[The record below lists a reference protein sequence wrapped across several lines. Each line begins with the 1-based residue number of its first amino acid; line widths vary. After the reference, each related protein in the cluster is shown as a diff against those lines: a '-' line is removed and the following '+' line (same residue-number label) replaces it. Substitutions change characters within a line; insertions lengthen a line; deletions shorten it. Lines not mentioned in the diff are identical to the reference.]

1 MGPTAMHVTTLS
13 PPSELHVEFPI
24 TPPTTKSDPQSEQI
38 LFVASH
44 VLSTEA
50 TALSHLSRLYATEP
64 MARTGFVKAVEGIKL
79 SLEQGGKLAVIGVG
93 KSGKIG
99 QKFVSTMNSLG
110 LQSIFLHPVEALHGD
125 LGILRSND
133 IILMITYSG
142 NTPELLALLPH
153 IPAHIPRIVLTSHT
167 SYNTTKLTCS
177 WSNTILLPA
186 PIPEKEEVTFGVPAP
201 TTSTT
206 VAMALS
212 DALAMAVSKVLHG
225 HDGGPREIFKRNH
238 PGGAIG
244 LNMGTVGVNI
254 SDLAVPLKEIPVIFE
269 DYSRPQTPSAE
280 SSDGSDLWSP
290 VAQVQVLDC
299 LLLAVRSR
307 GGWLKTAK
315 GEVIP
320 PRLLQRVT
328 EPAVGFR
335 NEELGLVV
343 PEEEWVKVPGDASI
357 DEARRWIMATRTEDF
372 TGSRIESLVVAA
384 VVDGKVVG
392 VIEYG
397 DLSVAKR

>member
-1 MGPTAMHVTTLS
+1 MPVTALS
-13 PPSELHVEFPI
+13 PHSQLRVEFPI
-24 TPPTTKSDPQSEQI
+24 TPPTTQSDPQSEQI

-50 TALSHLSRLYATEP
+50 TALSHLSRLYATNP
-64 MARTGFVKAVEGIKL
+64 VARTGFVKAVERIKL
-79 SLEQGGKLAVIGVG
+79 SLEQGGKLVVIGVG

-110 LQSIFLHPVEALHGD
+110 LQSVFLHPVEALHGD
-125 LGILRSND
+125 LGILTPDD

-153 IPAHIPRIVLTSHT
+153 IPTHIPRIVLTSHMNH
-167 SYNTTKLTCS
+167 NTTKLTCS

-186 PIPEKEEVTFGVPAP
+186 PIPEREEVTFGVPAP

-212 DALAMAVSKVLHG
+212 DALAIAVSRVLHG
-225 HDGGPREIFKRNH
+225 DDGGPREVFKKNH

-244 LNMGTVGVNI
+244 LNMGTVGLKI
-254 SDLAVPLKEIPVIFE
+254 SDLAVPFKEIPIISE
-269 DYSRPQTPSAE
+269 DYSRPRTPSTE
-280 SSDGSDLWSP
+280 SSDSSDMWSP
-290 VAQVQVLDC
+290 VAQVRVLDC

-307 GGWLKTAK
+307 GGWLKTVK
-315 GEVIP
+315 GEVVP
-320 PRLLQRVT
+320 PRLLQMVT
-328 EPAVGFR
+328 EPEVAFR
-335 NEELGLVV
+335 KEELGLVV
-343 PEEEWVKVPGDASI
+343 PEEEWVKVPGDSSI

-372 TGSRIESLVVAA
+372 TRSRMEFLVVAA

-397 DLSVAKR
+397 DLSPGGR

>member
-1 MGPTAMHVTTLS
+1 MSITALS
-13 PPSELHVEFPI
+13 PPSEMHVEFHI
-24 TPPTTKSDPQSEQI
+24 TPPTTESDPQSEQI
-38 LFVASH
+38 LFVAFH

-64 MARTGFVKAVEGIKL
+64 VAHTGFVKAVEGIKL
-79 SLEQGGKLAVIGVG
+79 TLEQGGKLVVIGVG
-93 KSGKIG
+93 KSGRIG
-99 QKFVSTMNSLG
+99 EKFVSTMNSLG
-110 LQSIFLHPVEALHGD
+110 LQSVFLHPVEALHGD
-125 LGILRSND
+125 LGILRPHD

-153 IPAHIPRIVLTSHT
+153 IPAHVPRIVLTSHT
-167 SYNTTKLTCS
+167 NYNTTKLTCS

-186 PIPEKEEVTFGVPAP
+186 PIPEREEVTFGVPAP

-225 HDGGPREIFKRNH
+225 GDGSPGEVFKRNH
-238 PGGAIG
+238 PGGVIG
-244 LNMGTVGVNI
+244 LDMGIVGVTI
-254 SDLAVPLKEIPVIFE
+254 SDLAIPLKEIP
-269 DYSRPQTPSAE
+269 TPPTE
-280 SSDGSDLWSP
+280 SSDDGSVLWSP
-290 VAQVQVLDC
+290 VAQVPVLDC

-315 GEVIP
+315 GEVVS

-328 EPAVGFR
+328 EPAMSFR

-343 PEEEWVKVPGDASI
+343 PEEKWVKVPGNASI
-357 DEARRWIMATRTEDF
+357 DEARRSIMATRTEDF
-372 TGSRIESLVVAA
+372 TGSRMESLVVAT

-397 DLSVAKR
+397 ELSVDGR

>member
-1 MGPTAMHVTTLS
+1 M
-13 PPSELHVEFPI
+13 HVEFPI
-24 TPPTTKSDPQSEQI
+24 TPPTTESDPQSEHI
-38 LFVASH
+38 LFVAFH

-64 MARTGFVKAVEGIKL
+64 VARTGFVKAVEGIKL
-79 SLEQGGKLAVIGVG
+79 TLEQGGKLVVIGVG

-99 QKFVSTMNSLG
+99 EKFVSTMNSLG
-110 LQSIFLHPVEALHGD
+110 LQSVFLHPVEALHGD
-125 LGILRSND
+125 LGILRPHD

-153 IPAHIPRIVLTSHT
+153 IPAHVPRIVLTSHT
-167 SYNTTKLTCS
+167 NYNTTKLTCS

-186 PIPEKEEVTFGVPAP
+186 PIPEREEVTFGVPAP

-225 HDGGPREIFKRNH
+225 GDGGPGEVFKRNH
-238 PGGAIG
+238 PGGVIG
-244 LNMGTVGVNI
+244 LDMGIVGVTI
-254 SDLAVPLKEIPVIFE
+254 SDLAIPLKEIPVILE
-269 DYSRPQTPSAE
+269 DYSRPQTPPTE
-280 SSDGSDLWSP
+280 SSDNGSVLWSP
-290 VAQVQVLDC
+290 VAQVPVLDC

-315 GEVIP
+315 GEVVP

-328 EPAVGFR
+328 EPAMSFR

-343 PEEEWVKVPGDASI
+343 PEEKWVKVPGNASI
-357 DEARRWIMATRTEDF
+357 DEARRSIMATRTEDF
-372 TGSRIESLVVAA
+372 TGSRMESLVVAT

-397 DLSVAKR
+397 DLSVDGR